1 MAMQISILGANFR
14 TADVS
19 RRERLALD
27 ADQTRRLLAAILQRD
42 IFSEAV
48 VLSTCNRTEVC
59 YAAPDADGEG
69 HFVEQWA
76 ALKGEAAPED
86 LPAGRQ
92 GSIFYRHRGPA
103 AVTHLFRVAAALDSQ
118 VVGEHEIL
126 GQLKDAY
133 RLAVEAGTAGFLLHK
148 LMHRA
153 FRVGKRVQTETALGQ
168 GNASIPQVAARLAE
182 SIHGDLS
189 GLTVMLVGAGKAAE
203 LAAAALLRSGATRLI
218 VANRTLAR
226 AAKLAEQLA
235 AGQKDC
241 SLHKHASDGP
251 VVQAR
256 AIGIQDIPAHI
267 GQADLVVSSTAAGEA
282 VLTAESVGEVL
293 RQKRTGRGQPGP
305 GQKILLID
313 LAVPRDIDPR
323 LAELPGVRLVN
334 IDDLKDRATENVA
347 RRRLAVP
354 AAEAIVQEEAAGFS
368 RWLETLRAVPAPQRR
383 GKRVVSVPR
392 ATDAEVQRAFP

>member
-1 MAMQISILGANFR
+1 MQISILGANFR

-27 ADQTRRLLAAILQRD
+27 ADQTRRLLAAIRRQD
-42 IFSEAV
+42 TFPEAV
-48 VLSTCNRTEVC
+48 VLSTCNRTEVY
-59 YAAPDADGEG
+59 YAAPDADGEER
-69 HFVEQWA
+69 FVEQWA
-76 ALKGEAAPED
+76 ALKGAAVPED

-92 GSIFYRHRGPA
+92 GSFFYRHRGPA
-103 AVTHLFRVAAALDSQ
+103 AVEHLFRVAAALDSQ

-182 SIHGDLS
+182 SIYGDLA

-203 LAAAALLRSGATRLI
+203 LAAAALLRSGADRLI

-235 AGQKDC
+235 AGQKNC
-241 SLHKHASDGP
+241 SLRRHASDGP
-251 VVQAR
+251 GVQVC
-256 AIGIQDIPAHI
+256 AIGLEDVPARI

-282 VLTAESVGEVL
+282 VLTAENVGKVFQ
-293 RQKRTGRGQPGP
+293 RHRRTGQAGR
-305 GQKILLID
+305 KILLID

-334 IDDLKDRATENVA
+334 IDDLQDRAAENVA

-354 AAEAIVQEEAAGFS
+354 AAEAIVREEAAGFL
-368 RWLETLRAVPAPQRR
+368 RWLDSLRPTATLKPRTGRTVPVPQ
-383 GKRVVSVPR
+383 P
-392 ATDAEVQRAFP
+392 TEAEAQRAFP